1 MEGDS
6 DALSII
12 STVNIHLTRPNMVW
26 RTDDDNHASGFLS
39 LISRSQGFALNWTS
53 KEGMQEGIYNYL
65 KIRYLSEIY

>member
-1 MEGDS
+1 
-6 DALSII
+6 
-12 STVNIHLTRPNMVW
+12 MVW